1 MSLRATEQPCGR
13 YNVSTAG
20 TDEAGVHPRHFQ
32 LFIESYAL
40 LFLFEVVMI
49 CRNSHALYDIVRLHA
64 PRAASESRQI
74 RANEIVHAMDLACV
88 FYFKKVYCLQRSAA
102 TTVLMRRHGWN
113 ATMVTGAQI
122 LPPEFHAWVQVGDEI
137 VNDKP
142 YMHDI
147 YQVLDRC

>member
-1 MSLRATEQPCGR
+1 MSLKATEVPGGR
-13 YNVSTAG
+13 YNVPTAR

-40 LFLFEVVMI
+40 LFVFEVVMI
-49 CRNSHALYDIVRLHA
+49 FRNSQALYDIVRLHTS
-64 PRAASESRQI
+64 RAASEPPQI
-74 RANEIVHAMDLACV
+74 RTNEIVHAMDVACV

-102 TTVLMRRHGWN
+102 TTVLMRRHRWN